1 MHVGIGDSPPD
12 DMCWA
17 LEEGQG
23 LQAAHVISKDLD
35 RQVT

>member
-23 LQAAHVISKDLD
+23 LQAAHVISKIW
-35 RQVT
+35 TGK